1 MSEVTSGADSTEDY
15 DASTYYTG
23 NPPSISDLDRLKL
36 GGRILL
42 GIAAIASGFFIWFV
56 LWPEN
61 KALQAIFELLKIGVL
76 PLATL
81 VVSFYF
87 TKD

>member
-1 MSEVTSGADSTEDY
+1 MATPDATQYDVSTYFSGA
-15 DASTYYTG
+15 
-23 NPPSISDLDRLKL
+23 PPSVVDEELRLRLAGK
-36 GGRILL
+36 ILL
-42 GIAAIASGFFIWFV
+42 GIALIAGGVFV
-56 LWPEN
+56 AY
-61 KALQAIFELLKIGVL
+61 ALCPQNEALVQIFELVKIGVL

>member
-1 MSEVTSGADSTEDY
+1 MATPGPTQYDVSTYFSGA
-15 DASTYYTG
+15 
-23 NPPSISDLDRLKL
+23 PPAVVDEELRLKL
-36 GGRILL
+36 AGKILL
-42 GIAAIASGFFIWFV
+42 GIALISGGVFV
-56 LWPEN
+56 AY
-61 KALQAIFELLKIGVL
+61 ALCPKNEALVQVFELVKIGVL